1 MRHGYCR
8 YGIIYFHLPPVL
20 SKSFMFCGLCE
31 TVATKEG
38 AAGCVRTAKDEGGAM
53 ALTEEFV
60 TFFADV

>member
-1 MRHGYCR
+1 
-8 YGIIYFHLPPVL
+8 
-20 SKSFMFCGLCE
+20 MFCGLCE